1 MKYLTL
7 FNQVYVTVNLNAL
20 RENIQHTY
28 EICKKKSIDLAVV
41 AKSICA
47 DKRILEVIEESCA
60 DTIADSRLDNFYC
73 MNTKKKRFLIRPASI
88 MEAEAVVL
96 YSDMSMQSSL
106 ITVKEIEMA
115 AAKNNKIHDILIMI
129 DLGDLRDG
137 IYFSEY
143 ETILEMAEYIHKS
156 SYLRLTGIGANY
168 NCFSQLLPDS
178 KNMNIIAD
186 LFHKLKPFYDTD
198 SPIVSCGNSS
208 SSNLLTDNNC
218 EVPREINQFRM
229 GEAIVLGRDPAD
241 NTTIPGYRYD
251 AFTMEAALI
260 EVYDKPVDGKV
271 MRRGVLSVGRQDLI
285 IDYIFPIDERIR
297 VLGACSDECVIDLS
311 NAPEYKVGDL
321 IKFRLEY
328 NALMTLFSGSFFQ
341 KKYIE

>member
-1 MKYLTL
+1 MNS
-7 FNQVYVTVNLNAL
+7 FNQVYVTINLTAL
-20 RENIQHTY
+20 KENIQHTY
-28 EICKKKSIDLAVV
+28 ELCKKKSIDLAVV

-47 DKRILEVIEESCA
+47 DERILEVIEESPA

-73 MNTKKKRFLIRPASI
+73 MNTKKKRFLIRPASV
-88 MEAEAVVL
+88 MEAEAVAL
-96 YSDMSMQSSL
+96 YSDISMQTSL
-106 ITVKEIEMA
+106 TTVKEIDL
-115 AAKNNKIHDILIMI
+115 AAKKNGKVHDILIMI

-137 IYFSEY
+137 IYY
-143 ETILEMAEYIHKS
+143 TDHETILEMAEYIHKS
-156 SYLRLTGIGANY
+156 SNLRLAGIGANY
-168 NCFSQLLPDS
+168 NCFSQLLPNNE
-178 KNMNIIAD
+178 NMNIISD

-208 SSNLLTDNNC
+208 SVTLLTENTY
-218 EVPREINQFRM
+218 EIPREINQFRM

-260 EVYDKPVDGKV
+260 EVYEKPVDGKI
-271 MRRGVLSVGRQDLI
+271 MRRGVLSVGKQDLM
-285 IDYIFPIDERIR
+285 IDYIFPIDERIS

-311 NAPEYKVGDL
+311 NAPEYKTGDL

-328 NALMTLFSGSFFQ
+328 NALMTLFACSFFQ